1 MCIIMN
7 SRGDNVQR
15 VVLVTGASRGLGA
28 SIAKLFL
35 ENNDVVYI
43 NYNQSKIEAENL
55 CKNYELAIPI
65 KCDVSSEEEIKAM
78 IEKIKEITT
87 KKQERMAFVTAS
99 DETDTAN
106 FVVFASLMKE
116 LEGIR
121 VGDVVHVMG
130 RVSRRFSD
138 YQINVN
144 KIEKIG

>member
-1 MCIIMN
+1 MKPEIEQTEEFSMEEKRKEEYEIYGFYITN
-7 SRGDNVQR
+7 HP
-15 VVLVTGASRGLGA
+15 ASRYIDP
-28 SIAKLFL
+28 SIMKL
-35 ENNDVVYI
+35 ENIKQNYDKRITCVV
-43 NYNQSKIEAENL
+43 
-55 CKNYELAIPI
+55 
-65 KCDVSSEEEIKAM
+65 M